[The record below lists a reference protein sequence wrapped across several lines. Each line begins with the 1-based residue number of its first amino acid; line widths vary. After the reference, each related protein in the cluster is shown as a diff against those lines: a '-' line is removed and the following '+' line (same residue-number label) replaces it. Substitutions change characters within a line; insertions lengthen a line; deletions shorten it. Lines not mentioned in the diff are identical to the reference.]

1 MRIYIEEGLVTC
13 PALLGLPD
21 FSSAT
26 LIEHGFDC
34 VGDSDYQLY
43 EKPYRFADSAIEL
56 GFKVYVEN
64 GAIDTNGVE
73 LGGNMR
79 IETQLH
85 RLASLLGPGAVRSIE
100 LLVFDNLR
108 EAMLLINDRVSIPIH
123 RYGKK
128 HGRSKFSIGAI
139 STDAGF
145 RPGSEERKV
154 NTRFVRALCDDTV
167 SPQPRGKHARNP
179 ALCNLSACLVRL
191 FGSAY
196 REGRLIPARESA

>member
-1 MRIYIEEGLVTC
+1 MRIYIEEGLVTR
-13 PALLGLPD
+13 PALFGLPD

-34 VGDSDYQLY
+34 VGDSDDQLY
-43 EKPYRFADSAIEL
+43 EKPYRFAGCAIEL

-64 GAIDTNGVE
+64 GAIDSNGVE

-79 IETQLH
+79 LETELQ
-85 RLASLLGPGAVRSIE
+85 RLASLLAPDAVRSIE

-108 EAMLLINDRVSIPIH
+108 EATLLINDSVNLHLH

-145 RPGSEERKV
+145 RPASEERKV
-154 NTRFVRALCDDTV
+154 NTRFARAMCDGTV
-167 SPQPRGKHARNP
+167 GPQPRGKYARNP
-179 ALCNLSACLVRL
+179 ALCSLSACLVRL
-191 FGSAY
+191 FGSAF
-196 REGRLIPARESA
+196 RAA